1 MGGIAEAEREAK
13 ERARLEEETAREE
26 ARRREEERQARVQ
39 AEREE
44 AERRVQEAAEAAAA
58 AEAKMMQA
66 LAATAAETKQEAYR
80 RSSANYDMY
89 VPASSCDASLI
100 EHVARANAHASVDRV
115 CARVCAHSRI
125 SATRF
130 GGGVRPA
137 RRARRRRRR
146 RRRRRTAAYVFAHA
160 CQLDYWLSVD
170 SNCTCGC
177 VQFVVHA
184 YVQRKLAKER
194 LAKAMAAPEEDR
206 EWIKD
211 VNEHASNAESLKV
224 KVMNEKRPDVLSFRS
239 VPREEINLR
248 SQRRACAR
256 G

>member
-1 MGGIAEAEREAK
+1 MSTLH
-13 ERARLEEETAREE
+13 RLT
-26 ARRREEERQARVQ
+26 
-39 AEREE
+39 
-44 AERRVQEAAEAAAA
+44 
-58 AEAKMMQA
+58 
-66 LAATAAETKQEAYR
+66 
-80 RSSANYDMY
+80 RSF
-89 VPASSCDASLI
+89 
-100 EHVARANAHASVDRV
+100 
-115 CARVCAHSRI
+115 ARVCAK
-125 SATRF
+125 TR
-130 GGGVRPA
+130 VSCSNEI
-137 RRARRRRRR
+137 RRRREAREAREAEEKAKKEEEDRR
-146 RRRRRTAAYVFAHA
+146 VRFCA
-160 CQLDYWLSVD
+160 CMPSRQLDHWLSVD
-170 SNCTCGC
+170 SNCPCGC
-177 VQFVVHA
+177 VQYGQFVVHA